1 MFTQIVTIL
10 LLAATALG
18 SPIGGRIVNGT
29 DAQDGDFPSIVSVRF
44 LNSHNCGG
52 SILNERYIL
61 TAAHCVVSYPASF
74 LSVQYDVTTISSDSN
89 APNVL
94 KVSSVIY
101 NKDYTPGNGY
111 INDVAVLKLQSPIIF
126 GTNARPIKLPVA
138 FNSTP
143 ENSPAELGGWG
154 LPYSGGTV
162 MTHLQIVNITVFS
175 DDECERIHAQTGPTS
190 RKYHVCA
197 GVPQGGKGQCNGDS
211 GGPLVV
217 NGVQVGIVSWS
228 VKPCTVK
235 GYPGVFTKVSSQVPW
250 ILEQIGGV

>member
-74 LSVQYDVTTISSDSN
+74 LSVQYDVTTISSGSN

-111 INDVAVLKLQSPIIF
+111 INDVAVLKV
-126 GTNARPIKLPVA
+126 R
-138 FNSTP
+138 
-143 ENSPAELGGWG
+143 
-154 LPYSGGTV
+154 
-162 MTHLQIVNITVFS
+162 VFS
-175 DDECERIHAQTGPTS
+175 EHQR
-190 RKYHVCA
+190 R
-197 GVPQGGKGQCNGDS
+197 N
-211 GGPLVV
+211 
-217 NGVQVGIVSWS
+217 
-228 VKPCTVK
+228 
-235 GYPGVFTKVSSQVPW
+235 
-250 ILEQIGGV
+250 

>member
-74 LSVQYDVTTISSDSN
+74 LSVQYDVTTISSGSN

-217 NGVQVGIVSWS
+217 NGVQVGIVS
-228 VKPCTVK
+228 
-235 GYPGVFTKVSSQVPW
+235 
-250 ILEQIGGV
+250 